1 MLKGSC
7 LVCGKQECRAEH
19 RAAPPKRVMTP
30 TIATQPAPKRLCV
43 QSAVSPTPS
52 TATPS
57 RNQSSATI
65 PICTRVCILGREYST
80 LKWHLGKKTNDSQLE
95 RAANHGFSRAIELSG
110 GDTHTLKSRE
120 LVSSSAARP
129 PELLPGRQNLPTT
142 WMQSICPAARS
153 GGKDF
158 VWMRRATDPSKFRQ
172 VLLPCDELAKVFE
185 NKSVRQ
191 YDVYTN
197 DRRPPKQHRGFSKLT
212 GPWGL

>member
-19 RAAPPKRVMTP
+19 RAAPPMRVMTP

-129 PELLPGRQNLPTT
+129 PELLPGRQNLPRLGCSLFAPRLAVEGKISFGCVVPRIPRSFGKCCCRVTSLRKFLKT
-142 WMQSICPAARS
+142 SLYVSTMFTPMTADLRSSTGDFQS
-153 GGKDF
+153 
-158 VWMRRATDPSKFRQ
+158 
-172 VLLPCDELAKVFE
+172 
-185 NKSVRQ
+185 
-191 YDVYTN
+191 
-197 DRRPPKQHRGFSKLT
+197 
-212 GPWGL
+212 